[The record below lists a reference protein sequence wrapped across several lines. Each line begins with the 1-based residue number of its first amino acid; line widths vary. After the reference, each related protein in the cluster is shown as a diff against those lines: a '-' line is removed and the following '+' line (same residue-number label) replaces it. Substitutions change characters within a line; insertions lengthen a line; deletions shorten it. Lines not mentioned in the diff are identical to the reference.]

1 MFTAR
6 TKIVKDRADQEPTE
20 LEDDVAK
27 ALFELQEQ
35 VSPPSLPSD
44 AAVLCRHN
52 SRGLGATLWCIPTCP
67 RTVRRVFW
75 CIPTCPRTV
84 RRASAG
90 ASPRVSR
97 VARRRCDFLRRRR
110 R

>member
-35 VSPPSLPSD
+35 VGALTHNWEGVSCCAFFPTLPQE
-44 AAVLCRHN
+44 AARPCCRV
-52 SRGLGATLWCIPTCP
+52 STWCIPTCP
-67 RTVRRVFW
+67 RTVRRSTW
-75 CIPTCPRTV
+75 CIPACQ
-84 RRASAG
+84 
-90 ASPRVSR
+90 
-97 VARRRCDFLRRRR
+97 F
-110 R
+110 

>member
-35 VSPPSLPSD
+35 VSPPSL
-44 AAVLCRHN
+44 ACRMPP
-52 SRGLGATLWCIPTCP
+52 LVATT
-67 RTVRRVFW
+67 
-75 CIPTCPRTV
+75 
-84 RRASAG
+84 AG
-90 ASPRVSR
+90 
-97 VARRRCDFLRRRR
+97 D
-110 R
+110 

>member
-44 AAVLCRHN
+44 AAAACRHN
-52 SRGLGATLWCIPTCP
+52 SRGLGATL
-67 RTVRRVFW
+67 W

>member
-44 AAVLCRHN
+44 AAVL
-52 SRGLGATLWCIPTCP
+52 SPQQQGIRGDALVHPHVSSDRAAGLLVHPHVSSDRAAGKRWCIPTCL
-67 RTVRRVFW
+67 
-75 CIPTCPRTV
+75 TCGST
-84 RRASAG
+84 AM
-90 ASPRVSR
+90 
-97 VARRRCDFLRRRR
+97 
-110 R
+110 

>member
-35 VSPPSLPSD
+35 VSPPCLPSD

-67 RTVRRVFW
+67 RDRAAGLLVHPHASHDRAAGKRW
-75 CIPTCPRTV
+75 CIPTCLTCGST
-84 RRASAG
+84 AM
-90 ASPRVSR
+90 
-97 VARRRCDFLRRRR
+97 
-110 R
+110 

>member
-35 VSPPSLPSD
+35 V
-44 AAVLCRHN
+44 
-52 SRGLGATLWCIPTCP
+52 GGAPN
-67 RTVRRVFW
+67 
-75 CIPTCPRTV
+75 
-84 RRASAG
+84 
-90 ASPRVSR
+90 
-97 VARRRCDFLRRRR
+97 
-110 R
+110 